1 MGRGERLFSFF
12 DEFFSLLI
20 SNDNRVGVLSGDS
33 VDELVHLFKRGGS
46 ALQCGFHRIIYIRS
60 IHFYKIQK
68 FLQIGSKNWSRKI
81 CLNYW
86 CKFRDFVGGKFGFLC
101 PFYGFFLQNDAH
113 RKRLL
118 DFGASRRLGMG
129 DIFVFFSFLRAW
141 WRWAQ
146 WCRKRRLHCR
156 SWCRNVLW
164 YSLLSLKFCWRVL

>member
-68 FLQIGSKNWSRKI
+68 FLQIGSKIEAEKI
-81 CLNYW
+81 CVNY
-86 CKFRDFVGGKFGFLC
+86 
-101 PFYGFFLQNDAH
+101 
-113 RKRLL
+113 
-118 DFGASRRLGMG
+118 
-129 DIFVFFSFLRAW
+129 
-141 WRWAQ
+141 
-146 WCRKRRLHCR
+146 
-156 SWCRNVLW
+156 
-164 YSLLSLKFCWRVL
+164 